1 MSSDPAVEAVLWD
14 ADGVLQHLPA
24 GWEASMRPAVGH
36 LVDDVEGFLAAAFA
50 AERPCLTGDA
60 RWVEVL
66 PRLLEEWGIPEA
78 FDRALQ
84 VWLTI
89 EPVAPVRS
97 LVTKVRGQGVRCYL
111 VTNQD
116 EHRGRFMQRELGYD
130 DLLDGAFYSYELRA
144 AKPDPAFF
152 RAVLDRVDLPPEA
165 VLFVDD
171 NEASV
176 DSARAL
182 GMRAETWHVDQ
193 GVDVLRDHL
202 ARHGLD
208 V

>member
-1 MSSDPAVEAVLWD
+1 MTTGAVSAVLWD
-14 ADGVLQHLPA
+14 ADGVLQDLPS

-78 FDRALQ
+78 YDDALQ

-89 EPVAPVRS
+89 RPVEE
-97 LVTKVRGQGVRCYL
+97 VRGLVAEVRAAGTRCYL
-111 VTNQD
+111 ATNQD
-116 EHRGRFMQRELGYD
+116 EHRGRFMHRELGYG
-130 DLLDGAFYSYELRA
+130 DLMDGAFYSYDLRV
-144 AKPDPAFF
+144 AKPDPAYF
-152 RAVLDRVDLPPEA
+152 RTVLDRIGLAPGD

-171 NEASV
+171 NPGNVDIARSV
-176 DSARAL
+176 GL
-182 GMRAETWHVDQ
+182 RAESWQVGQ
-193 GVDVLRDHL
+193 GVDLLREHL
-202 ARHGLD
+202 VRHGLD

>member
-1 MSSDPAVEAVLWD
+1 VSVTTVLWD

-66 PRLLEEWGIPEA
+66 PRQLEEWGIPEA
-78 FDRALQ
+78 YDDALR

-89 EPVAPVRS
+89 EPVEPARA
-97 LVTKVRGQGVRCYL
+97 LAAKVRGQGVRCYL

-130 DLLDGAFYSYELRA
+130 DLLDGAFFSYELRV
-144 AKPDPAFF
+144 AKPDPVFF
-152 RAVLDRVDLPPEA
+152 RAVLDRLGLAPED

-171 NEASV
+171 SAASV
-176 DSARAL
+176 ASAREL
-182 GMRAETWHVDQ
+182 GLRAERWHVDQ
-193 GVDVLRDHL
+193 GVDVLREHL
-202 ARHGLD
+202 ARHGLA

>member
-1 MSSDPAVEAVLWD
+1 MGSGAVSAVLWD
-14 ADGVLQHLPA
+14 ADGVLQDLPS

-66 PRLLEEWGIPEA
+66 AGLLGEWGIPEA
-78 FDRALQ
+78 YDDALQ

-89 EPVAPVRS
+89 HPVEEVRS
-97 LVTKVRGQGVRCYL
+97 LVAKVRAAGTRCYL
-111 VTNQD
+111 ATNQD
-116 EHRGRFMQRELGYD
+116 EHRGRFMQRELAYD
-130 DLLDGAFYSYELRA
+130 DLMDGAFYSYDLGL
-144 AKPDPAFF
+144 AKPDPAYF
-152 RAVLDRVDLPPEA
+152 RTVLDRLALPPDS

-171 NEASV
+171 NPGNV
-176 DSARAL
+176 DNARAVGL
-182 GMRAETWHVDQ
+182 RAESWQVGQ
-193 GVDVLRDHL
+193 GVDLLREHL

-208 V
+208 A